1 MDKFNDKNQIDD
13 SRNEEPKA
21 PLTSTTGRPI
31 ADNENIQT
39 AGKRGPVTLQDTWY
53 LEKMA
58 HFDRE
63 VIPERRMHAKGSGA
77 FGVFKV
83 THDITKWTKA
93 SIFSEVGKE
102 TEMFVR
108 FSTVAGERGAAD
120 AERDIRGFAMKY
132 YTDEGNWDLVG
143 NNTPV
148 FFFRDPMLFP
158 DLNHAVKRDPRTN
171 MRSAQNNWDFWA
183 SLPEALHQVT
193 ITMSDRGIPKGY
205 RFMHGFSSHAYSFYN
220 SENKRVWVKFHF
232 HTQQGIQN
240 VTDAEAEMIVA
251 KDRESHQRDL
261 YDAIEQGDYPRWTMF
276 VQIMTED
283 QAKAMRYNPFDLTK
297 VWYKKDFPLHEVGY
311 FELNRNPENYFMDV
325 EQAAFN
331 PANIVPGIGYSPDR
345 MLQGRLF
352 SYGDAQRYR
361 LGVNHYQVPVNQ
373 AKIPTNHFHRDGAMR
388 VDGNFGSTVHYN
400 PNSYG
405 VWPENRAQAEPPL
418 DVDGPVANYDFREDD
433 DLYYEQPGKLFNLMS
448 PQQKDVL
455 FDNTARNMDGT
466 TELVK
471 KRHIRHCYL
480 ADPEYGNG
488 VAKALGIDINSVDMN
503 DLYGARA

>member
-1 MDKFNDKNQIDD
+1 MSKINDG
-13 SRNEEPKA
+13 RNNDVKKK
-21 PLTSTTGRPI
+21 LTSETGRPI
-31 ADNENIQT
+31 ANNENVQT
-39 AGKRGPVTLQDTWY
+39 AGRRGPVTLQDTWY

-77 FGVFKV
+77 FGEFTV

-93 SIFSEVGKE
+93 SIFSQVGKK

-171 MRSAQNNWDFWA
+171 MRSPQNNWDFWSA
-183 SLPEALHQVT
+183 LPEALHQIT
-193 ITMSDRGIPKGY
+193 ITMSDRGISRSY
-205 RFMHGFSSHAYSFYN
+205 RHMHGFSSHAYSFINAEGVRHY
-220 SENKRVWVKFHF
+220 VKFTF
-232 HTQQGIQN
+232 KTQQGIEN
-240 VTDAEAEMIVA
+240 YTDQEAAEVVA

-261 YDAIEQGDYPRWTMF
+261 YEAIEQGNFPRWTMY
-276 VQIMTED
+276 VQIMTEE
-283 QAKAMRYNPFDLTK
+283 QAAASKDNPFDLTK
-297 VWYKKDFPLHEVGY
+297 VWYHGDYPLHEVGY
-311 FELNRNPENYFMDV
+311 FELNRNPENYFADV

-361 LGVNHYQVPVNQ
+361 LGVNHTQIPVNRP
-373 AKIPTNHFHRDGAMR
+373 KVEVNSFHRDGFMR
-388 VDGNFGSTVHYN
+388 VDGNFGSLVHYN

-405 VWPENRAQAEPPL
+405 VYDEDKRGEEPP
-418 DVDGPVANYDFREDD
+418 VGSTGPIDHFDFREDD
-433 DLYYEQPGKLFNLMS
+433 DNYYEQPGKLFRLMS
-448 PQQKDVL
+448 PAQQQVL
-455 FDNTARNMDGT
+455 YENTARNMEGT
-466 TELVK
+466 TEQVK

-480 ADPEYGNG
+480 ADPDYGKG
-488 VAKALGIDINSVDMN
+488 VASALGIDIDTVDMD
-503 DLYGARA
+503 DLYGARG

>member
-1 MDKFNDKNQIDD
+1 MSETKKPVDD
-13 SRNEEPKA
+13 GRDQTPKQK
-21 PLTSTTGRPI
+21 LTSENGRPI
-31 ADNENIQT
+31 ANNENIQT
-39 AGKRGPVTLQDTWY
+39 AGPRGPVMLQDTWY

-77 FGVFKV
+77 FGVFTV
-83 THDITKWTKA
+83 THDITRWTKA
-93 SIFSEVGKE
+93 AIFSEVGKQ

-120 AERDIRGFAMKY
+120 AERDIRGFAMKF

-171 MRSAQNNWDFWA
+171 MRSAQNNWDFWSA
-183 SLPEALHQVT
+183 LPEALHQVT
-193 ITMSDRGIPKGY
+193 ITMSDRGIPYSY
-205 RFMHGFSSHAYSFYN
+205 RHMSGFGSHTFSFINEQGIRNY
-220 SENKRVWVKFHF
+220 VKFTF
-232 HTQQGIQN
+232 KTQQGIKN
-240 VTDAEAEMIVA
+240 ITDQEAEMIVG

-261 YDAIEQGDYPRWTMF
+261 YDSIEKGDYPRWTMY
-276 VQIMTED
+276 VQIMSEE
-283 QAKAMRYNPFDLTK
+283 QAAASKDNPFDLTK
-297 VWYKKDFPLHEVGY
+297 VWYHGDYPLHEVGY
-311 FELNRNPENYFMDV
+311 FELNRNPDNYFMDV

-361 LGVNHYQVPVNQ
+361 LGVNHTQIPVNRPKVPVNS
-373 AKIPTNHFHRDGAMR
+373 FHRDGLMR
-388 VDGNFGSTVHYN
+388 VDGNYGSTVHYN

-405 VWPENRAQAEPPL
+405 VWGENPDGAEPPL
-418 DVDGPVANYDFREDD
+418 KSSGPIDNFDYREDD
-433 DLYYEQPGKLFNLMS
+433 SNYYEQPGKLFNLMTEE
-448 PQQKDVL
+448 QKQVL
-455 FDNTARNMDGT
+455 CENTARNMQGT
-466 TELVK
+466 TELVQ

-480 ADPEYGNG
+480 ADKAYGEG
-488 VAKALGIDINSVDMN
+488 VAKALGIDISTVDMN
-503 DLYGARA
+503 NLYGARG